1 MKKDRFYLTSGALGM
16 ALLFA
21 GAIVLGSCAKKQE
34 IVEKKEEKQFD
45 TLTVVLPA
53 NAIGIPIVYLAK
65 EKGYFEEEGLRPE
78 FVTVT
83 ATNTIEPLSIGKVD
97 VTLQGIIPGLSYAA
111 QGADVKVFAGTA
123 SGGNYVFCRPE
134 NAEKYQ
140 DLANWEGIKFGTI
153 RLSTTEIVTRSA
165 LSRAGVSDVTYVEI
179 DQMPNIVEAVRKGAV
194 DIGSAPAEF
203 SQSLKDMGL
212 TTLFTLTTLTPEYVC
227 CREVAYSKSLETK
240 REAFVKFLKAQIRAY
255 KDLTQNPDETVS
267 ILAKASSQSEEF
279 VRDVIYN
286 LDTNGDRSFNPDPN
300 LNGIQDVYQT
310 LKDLDYIE
318 KSGIEVQD
326 VVDITIYK
334 DALDDIIKR
343 FPDEAI
349 YRELAAAYQVKN
361 FKQ

>member
-1 MKKDRFYLTSGALGM
+1 MKTTRTHSAAAARGMVLLLTAAIFLG
-16 ALLFA
+16 
-21 GAIVLGSCAKKQE
+21 GCAKKQE
-34 IVEKKEEKQFD
+34 AVQFD

-53 NAIGIPIVYLAK
+53 NAIGVPIVYLAK

-83 ATNTIEPLSIGKVD
+83 TTNTVEPLSIGKVD

-123 SGGNYVFCRPE
+123 AGGNYIFTRPE
-134 NAEKYQ
+134 NAEKYR
-140 DLANWEGIKFGTI
+140 DLNNWNGIKFGTI
-153 RLSTTEIVTRSA
+153 RLSTSEIVTRCA
-165 LSRAGVSDVTYVEI
+165 LDRIGVRDVTYVEI
-179 DQMPNIVEAVRKGAV
+179 DQMTNVVEAVRKGSV
-194 DIGSAPAEF
+194 DIGSVPAEF
-203 SQSLKDMGL
+203 SQSLKDLGL
-212 TTLFTLTTLTPEYVC
+212 VAIFPMTTLSPNYVC

-240 REAFVKFLKAQIRAY
+240 RDAFVKFVKAQIRAY
-255 KDLTQNPDETVS
+255 RDLRENQDEVVR
-267 ILAKASSQSEEF
+267 ILAKASSQSEDF

-300 LNGIQDVYQT
+300 LNGISEVYQT

-318 KSGIEVQD
+318 KRGIETPD
-326 VVDITIYK
+326 IVDITIYK

-349 YRELAAAYQVKN
+349 YRELAESYRVN
-361 FKQ
+361 NL